1 MSNCIVPSQMATPF
15 ELIRFLRIRSLLRH
29 MEPCAT
35 RTTSMGEPDECP
47 LHQTTL
53 PFHFILKFL
62 IKVAMVAMVAMPREQ
77 TQTRGQCT
85 RTQRRRCGEQGLRLA
100 QHKRCSGGV
109 RVRPGIARA
118 LSQPV
123 PIAALSR
130 ALTSARPV
138 SLCRACLLRS
148 GAACPRVPA
157 RARPAPRAL
166 PVRKARR
173 HVFDI
178 ARRRPIALRS
188 HRARSRSLLTAAH
201 ATLVRAPR

>member
-1 MSNCIVPSQMATPF
+1 
-15 ELIRFLRIRSLLRH
+15 
-29 MEPCAT
+29 
-35 RTTSMGEPDECP
+35 
-47 LHQTTL
+47 
-53 PFHFILKFL
+53 
-62 IKVAMVAMVAMPREQ
+62 MVAMPREQ

-148 GAACPRVPA
+148 GAACPRA
-157 RARPAPRAL
+157 
-166 PVRKARR
+166 
-173 HVFDI
+173 
-178 ARRRPIALRS
+178 
-188 HRARSRSLLTAAH
+188 
-201 ATLVRAPR
+201 RAPRHALLRRASCPQRRASCPQRRASCPQLAMQAALAPPFRGATCRPRGDLSSEGRLEGRVVVRGASCAICREKVRKGVIAAKRCEKG

>member
-1 MSNCIVPSQMATPF
+1 M
-15 ELIRFLRIRSLLRH
+15 
-29 MEPCAT
+29 
-35 RTTSMGEPDECP
+35 
-47 LHQTTL
+47 
-53 PFHFILKFL
+53 
-62 IKVAMVAMVAMPREQ
+62 AMPREQ
-77 TQTRGQCT
+77 TQNRGQCT

-148 GAACPRVPA
+148 GAACPRA
-157 RARPAPRAL
+157 RAPRHALLPSEKRGATFLTQPDVDQSLCALTARAL
-166 PVRKARR
+166 DLSSPPRTLPSFARR
-173 HVFDI
+173 AEGTKT
-178 ARRRPIALRS
+178 ARRRERRGDARKKSSTGPSRVVS
-188 HRARSRSLLTAAH
+188 HRSTRLKPA
-201 ATLVRAPR
+201 